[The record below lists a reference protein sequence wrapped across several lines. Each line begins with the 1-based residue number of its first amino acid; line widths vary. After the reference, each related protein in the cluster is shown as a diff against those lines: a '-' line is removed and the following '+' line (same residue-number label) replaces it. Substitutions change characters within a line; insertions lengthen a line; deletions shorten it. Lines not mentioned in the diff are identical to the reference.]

1 MKPANQKKPLQSRH
15 RVNANAAAAAAA
27 NGQQQATPAVPRM
40 LRRMT
45 KQSFMDVDL
54 QYLMKLDPTTP
65 DPFEN
70 SSPVFEDPP
79 SLFRP
84 LPASIAGN
92 GQQQWMT
99 AEAIARLQKEQED
112 LRAQYLSFLHQLHQS
127 NPHGFLVHMNTF
139 AAEFPQEFT
148 QLQAYIRYQ
157 EQVVNQ
163 QREEVR
169 RVEEMRAYQAQLEER
184 HREEQER
191 KRIEEL
197 FALQNKE
204 EQVKELQRSLEEW
217 LYLRQQKKRSSF
229 RLSGGGGTDG
239 DGGLDL
245 ADVLTIALQ
254 RDAKFVEKMM
264 ASGGQGL
271 DVLLSPAQQQEFW
284 LYMEEKRTREM
295 LAQEKKRRDLAS
307 AGFSS
312 LVGQQQQQQQQSLF
326 GSSSSSSLFGNAFSI
341 PTGTWTG
348 LGGIGGTGTSSSA
361 NGGLFGGI
369 NTPVVFPSQFQPPMT
384 NEQYLKRNSRG
395 SSRR

>member
-84 LPASIAGN
+84 LPASIAGKAN
-92 GQQQWMT
+92 SK
-99 AEAIARLQKEQED
+99 AIARLQKEQED

-204 EQVKELQRSLEEW
+204 EQVKELQRS
-217 LYLRQQKKRSSF
+217 
-229 RLSGGGGTDG
+229 
-239 DGGLDL
+239 
-245 ADVLTIALQ
+245 